1 MTYKYAPTLSLTRNC
16 FKLVLSD
23 ATKPISFL
31 KSKIT
36 YVNGNYSICDLGT
49 GLIAYN
55 SRYRKQPTYNKVNDN
70 PAAYVITPVYFT
82 NPDNPTGESL
92 YRHGKVHILNTL
104 LSAYH
109 RALFMAA
116 LHRAAEQDGCDLSE
130 ARVHVHHI
138 DVDKRNNAIYNLLP
152 VTDNEHY
159 TIHTALIRGASTYE
173 SLVAG
178 LGEDLVHD
186 IFGIEY
192 FDYGDGGGVYTAS
205 INGTSYAQHIL
216 GQISSANL
224 PTDTKVL
231 EVQLLNGSFDYIAID
246 GLNIYQILT
255 ALYIKSAIWVLKP

>member
-1 MTYKYAPTLSLTRNC
+1 MGVNPVVFGRTNEELSIPHMC
-16 FKLVLSD
+16 
-23 ATKPISFL
+23 
-31 KSKIT
+31 
-36 YVNGNYSICDLGT
+36 G
-49 GLIAYN
+49 
-55 SRYRKQPTYNKVNDN
+55 
-70 PAAYVITPVYFT
+70 
-82 NPDNPTGESL
+82 GE
-92 YRHGKVHILNTL
+92 
-104 LSAYH
+104 
-109 RALFMAA
+109 
-116 LHRAAEQDGCDLSE
+116 
-130 ARVHVHHI
+130 
-138 DVDKRNNAIYNLLP
+138 P
-152 VTDNEHY
+152 
-159 TIHTALIRGASTYE
+159 E

-186 IFGIEY
+186 IFGTEY